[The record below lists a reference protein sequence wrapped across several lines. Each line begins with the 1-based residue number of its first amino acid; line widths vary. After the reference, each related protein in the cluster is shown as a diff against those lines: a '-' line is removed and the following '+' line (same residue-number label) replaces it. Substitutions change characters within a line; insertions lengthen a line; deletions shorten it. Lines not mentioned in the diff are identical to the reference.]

1 MTEREREGG
10 ERERQTDRR
19 IDKETERDRE
29 RHTQRERGRQKDRQT
44 DRDRERETTTLF
56 AVNNHIQLCV
66 LSVSKGWLHK
76 DQQKKK
82 GKISLFEITVRP
94 GTIPEFVRR
103 FPEHQR
109 EG

>member
-1 MTEREREGG
+1 MPTVLPECGEAHKVDLVADTKERERE
-10 ERERQTDRR
+10 
-19 IDKETERDRE
+19 RDRE
-29 RHTQRERGRQKDRQT
+29 GGKDRQT

-76 DQQKKK
+76 EQQKKK